1 MRVLLVPM
9 SLTVPMFAMLVSLAR
24 ADREMQ
30 WADSARSSAD
40 EFCVRSRI
48 CVVICPIFPAEGR
61 QARGSR
67 GKSPGGRAVGGA
79 GLW

>member
-48 CVVICPIFPAEGR
+48 CVVICPIFPGR
-61 QARGSR
+61 ETS
-67 GKSPGGRAVGGA
+67 VGN
-79 GLW
+79 LK

>member
-40 EFCVRSRI
+40 EFCVGA
-48 CVVICPIFPAEGR
+48 IFVSER
-61 QARGSR
+61 M
-67 GKSPGGRAVGGA
+67 
-79 GLW
+79 

>member
-30 WADSARSSAD
+30 WADSARSSSSFAHLCCD
-40 EFCVRSRI
+40 LSH
-48 CVVICPIFPAEGR
+48 FPGP
-61 QARGSR
+61 
-67 GKSPGGRAVGGA
+67 GKASA
-79 GLW
+79 W